1 MRLLP
6 ASLFGRTLLVLAA
19 GLLLAQAASVLIN
32 LFDRGSSVYRL
43 AAFQIAARIGQTARI
58 LNRLPVDERGKVAEE
73 IAGRHLRV
81 YLEPASLP
89 VTQGLAEHD
98 RYATDFEALVQRQIG
113 APWPV
118 SVEITSQP
126 RPRRAPG
133 EGTSATG
140 FEMWV
145 ARHFYFLLPDPY
157 AIIAQV
163 GLEDGSV
170 ALFRAVIP
178 QEPLSR
184 LESLIRQLVLLLVVC
199 FALAALLVRMITRSL
214 QSLAHAADALGEDPD
229 RPPLK
234 AVGPSEIRRVI
245 GAFNRMQQRVRGYV
259 LERSRI
265 LTAMSHDLRTPIT
278 RMRLR
283 AEMLPDRDLREK
295 MTRDLDE
302 METMV
307 RSTLEF
313 FGGLQKEPQRQA
325 VDIGALVDS
334 LCEDRREIGQQASVR
349 GTPRAPYLGHPQSLR
364 RCLDNLIE
372 NAVRYGSRADIQID
386 DSASLLRI
394 AVRDYGPGIP
404 EAETERVFEPF
415 YRLDGSRN
423 RASGGTGLGLSIARS
438 IARWHGGD
446 VRLRKPADTEG
457 LVAELA
463 LPR

>member
-1 MRLLP
+1 MKLMP
-6 ASLFGRTLLVLAA
+6 SSLFGRTLLVLAA
-19 GLLLAQAASVLIN
+19 GLLVAQAASVLIN

-43 AAFQIAARIGQTARI
+43 AAFQIAARIGQAARI
-58 LNRLPVDERGKVAEE
+58 LNRLPVEERSKVVEE

-81 YLEPASLP
+81 SLAPSSVP
-89 VTQGLAEHD
+89 VGQGLAEHD
-98 RYATDFEALVQRQIG
+98 RYAEDFAASLQRQIG
-113 APWPV
+113 AAWPV
-118 SVEITSQP
+118 SVDITSQP
-126 RPRRAPG
+126 RSRRAPG
-133 EGTSATG
+133 EGTTATR
-140 FEMWV
+140 FEMWL
-145 ARHFYFLLPDPY
+145 ARHFYFLLPDTY
-157 AIIAQV
+157 SIIAQV

-170 ALFRAVIP
+170 AVFNANIP

-184 LESLIRQLVLLLVVC
+184 LESLIRQLVLLLAVC

-214 QSLAHAADALGEDPD
+214 QRLAHAADALGDDPGGA
-229 RPPLK
+229 PLEPD
-234 AVGPSEIRRVI
+234 GPSEIRRVI
-245 GAFNRMQQRVRGYV
+245 GAFNRMQAKVRGYV
-259 LERSRI
+259 LERARI
-265 LTAMSHDLRTPIT
+265 LSAMSHDLRTPIT

-283 AEMLPDRDLREK
+283 AEMLPDPDLREK

-313 FGGLQKEPQRQA
+313 FGGLEKEPQRQP

-334 LCEDRREIGQQASVR
+334 LCEDRREVGQQASVR
-349 GTPRAPYLGHPQSLR
+349 GAPRAPYVGHAHSLR

-372 NAVRYGSRADIQID
+372 NAVRYGERADIEIE

-404 EAETERVFEPF
+404 ESETERVFEPF
-415 YRLDGSRN
+415 YRLEASRN
-423 RASGGTGLGLSIARS
+423 RASGGTGLGLSIARN

-446 VRLRKPADTEG
+446 VKLSNAPDTEG
-457 LVAELA
+457 LIAELA